1 MGGTGAAMFGLYERM
16 VAFRYLRARRSE
28 GFISVIAWFSLIGI
42 ALGVATL
49 IVVMSV
55 MNGFRAELVGKLL
68 GLNGHITVASM
79 AGPLEDYDTLA
90 ETVDQV
96 PGVTF
101 TMPTVEGQAM
111 AMVNNRATGVLV
123 RGIRPA
129 DFAVRPI
136 LNDSLTGGSLAD
148 FQPNTVII
156 GYRLAQRL
164 GLRVGDT
171 ITLVSP
177 FFNSTG
183 FGRVPRLKD
192 YLIAGVF
199 DVGMYQYDDNF
210 AFMTLPDAQVFF
222 KTEQGVSYLEVFTED
237 PDNVE
242 AMRAA
247 VIRALPQ
254 QYLIGDWL
262 RAQGAFVGALQVE
275 RNVMFLILTLIILV
289 AAFNIISSLI
299 MLVKDKQRA
308 IAIMRTMG
316 ASRGMIMRIFFMT
329 GASIGVIGTLLG
341 FALGL
346 VICDNIEEIKSF
358 LETSFGAELFPGEI
372 YYLSRLPA
380 KVDPAEVVQ
389 VLAMALGLSFL
400 ATIYPSWRAA
410 RLDPVV
416 ALREE

>member
-1 MGGTGAAMFGLYERM
+1 MFGLFERM

-28 GFISVIAWFSLIGI
+28 GFISVIAWFSLLGI

-49 IVVMSV
+49 IIVMSV
-55 MNGFRAELVGKLL
+55 MNGFRAELLGKLL
-68 GLNGHITVASM
+68 GLSGHITVAGM
-79 AGPLEDYDTLA
+79 MGPLTDYEQVGETLEA
-90 ETVDQV
+90 I
-96 PGVTF
+96 PGVTL
-101 TMPTVEGQAM
+101 TMPAVEGQAM
-111 AMVNNRATGVLV
+111 AMVNDRATGVLV
-123 RGIRPA
+123 RGIEPG
-129 DFAVRPI
+129 DFALRPI
-136 LNDSLTGGSLAD
+136 LNESLQGGTLED
-148 FQPNTVII
+148 FKPGTVIV
-156 GYRLAQRL
+156 GYRLAGRL

-177 FFNSTG
+177 FFNQG
-183 FGRVPRLKD
+183 AFGRVPRLKD

-210 AFMTLPDAQVFF
+210 AYMAMPDAQVFF
-222 KTEQGVSYLEVFTED
+222 KTEPGVSYVEVFTEN
-237 PDNVE
+237 PDDVD

-247 VIRALPQ
+247 VIRALDQ
-254 QYLIGDWL
+254 QYRIGDWKTS
-262 RAQGAFVGALQVE
+262 QGAFVGALQVE
-275 RNVMFLILTLIILV
+275 RNVMFLILTLIILI

-299 MLVKDKQRA
+299 MLVKDKARA

-316 ASRGMIMRIFFMT
+316 ASRGMVMRIFLMT

-341 FALGL
+341 LMLGL
-346 VICDNIEEIKSF
+346 VICDNVDQIKQV
-358 LETSFGAELFPGEI
+358 LESWTGGELFPGEI
-372 YYLSRLPA
+372 YYLSQLPA

-389 VLAMALGLSFL
+389 VVIMALGLSFL

>member
-1 MGGTGAAMFGLYERM
+1 MFGLFERM

-49 IVVMSV
+49 IIVMSV

-68 GLNGHITVASM
+68 GLNGHLTVTGVM
-79 AGPLEDYDTLA
+79 GTLDDYDDVGARLNA
-90 ETVDQV
+90 V
-96 PGVTF
+96 PGVTL

-111 AMVNNRATGVLV
+111 AIVNDRATGVLV
-123 RGIRPA
+123 RGIRQN

-136 LNDSLTGGSLAD
+136 LNDSITGGSLEA
-148 FQPNTVII
+148 FQPGSVII
-156 GYRLAQRL
+156 GYRLANRL

-171 ITLVSP
+171 LTLVSP
-177 FFNSTG
+177 FFNQG
-183 FGRVPRLKD
+183 AFGRVPRFKD

-210 AFMTLPDAQVFF
+210 AFMTTQDAQVFF
-222 KTEQGVSYLEVFTED
+222 KTGEGVSYLEVFTQD
-237 PDNVE
+237 PDNVT
-242 AMRAA
+242 AMRGEL
-247 VIRALPQ
+247 IRALDG
-254 QYLIGDWL
+254 QYRIGDWL
-262 RAQGAFVGALQVE
+262 QSQGAFVNALEVE

-299 MLVKDKQRA
+299 MMVKDKSRA

-316 ASRGMIMRIFFMT
+316 ASRGMITRIFFMT
-329 GASIGVIGTLLG
+329 GASIGVIGTVLG
-341 FALGL
+341 VVLGL
-346 VICDNIEEIKSF
+346 LVCSYIDEIKQF
-358 LETSFGAELFPGEI
+358 LESLTGGEVFSAEI
-372 YYLSRLPA
+372 YYLSHLPA
-380 KVDPAEVVQ
+380 KVDLFEVLQ
-389 VLAMALGLSFL
+389 VTAMALGLSFL
-400 ATIYPSWRAA
+400 ASVYPSWRAS